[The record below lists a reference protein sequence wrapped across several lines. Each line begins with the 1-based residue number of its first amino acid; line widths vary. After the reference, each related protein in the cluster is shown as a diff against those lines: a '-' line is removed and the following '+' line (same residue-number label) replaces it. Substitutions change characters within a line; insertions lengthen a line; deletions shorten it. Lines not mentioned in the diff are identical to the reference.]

1 MNSWV
6 SCLPRVSACPALRI
20 ATLSLLIKSDRFVAR
35 SQLLAP
41 SLPPQCCKLL
51 SIELVYE
58 LSAHSNKFKKEARS
72 LCVCVCVCVCVSVS
86 FVQCLMVSD
95 AYAACPKL

>member
-41 SLPPQCCKLL
+41 SLPPQCCKTL

-72 LCVCVCVCVCVSVS
+72 LCVCACVFVCPFHLCSASWCQMHMLR
-86 FVQCLMVSD
+86 VQSYD
-95 AYAACPKL
+95 